1 MYQKTY
7 HYFLGFF
14 FILSIL
20 LPFAL
25 IIITFIINN
34 FITKYNNIF
43 AIICCVEFIFIIL
56 SFSLWIKIRLDF
68 INSKNKELNDIE
80 KSLL

>member
-1 MYQKTY
+1 MCQKIY

-20 LPFAL
+20 LPFVL

-34 FITKYNNIF
+34 FIKKYNNIF

-56 SFSLWIKIRLDF
+56 SLGLWIKIRLDF